1 MVTIKELCPQNARK
15 TRAQLLDRDERAARS
30 PSKAAVAAAVV
41 AGLAWVAGPVAYAD
55 PPRTMPCQLPG
66 TSAYTARPWAQQ
78 RLDFER
84 VWPLTTGAGIT
95 VAVVDTGVDIH
106 QPLLGG
112 HAGAGVDVVNGGSAT
127 VDCVG
132 HGTLVAG
139 LIAGQRAPG
148 GGFAGVAPG
157 ATVLPVIQTDTIA
170 NGTAGDLAK
179 GINAAVDH
187 GATVINVSI
196 TTPQPA
202 GALAAAV
209 RRALDRGVVVVAAA
223 GNDLRQGNAPE
234 YPAAFPG
241 VISVG
246 ALSHSGQ
253 PTDFSSSG
261 TPVSV
266 IAPGDEI
273 IGPGAGGDG
282 FVGKQQGTSFATGF
296 VSGVVALVE
305 AYRPGLTAAQVAHR
319 IEATADHA
327 ATAVPDA
334 RWGWGVVN
342 PYAAVTAVLPEENGA
357 RPAAVPGAR
366 VSPYDPPPA
375 DHSTTVAAL
384 ALGGAGAV
392 LAVLVPMTAV
402 TVRRIRRTP
411 NGQEVRSRD

>member
-1 MVTIKELCPQNARK
+1 MTGRPAFTAVL
-15 TRAQLLDRDERAARS
+15 AALAWS
-30 PSKAAVAAAVV
+30 AVFACGDAAA
-41 AGLAWVAGPVAYAD
+41 YAN
-55 PPRTMPCQLPG
+55 PPKTTPCQLPG
-66 TSAYTARPWAQQ
+66 TSAYTGRPWAQQ

-84 VWPLTTGAGIT
+84 VWPLTTGAGVT

-112 HAGAGVDVVNGGSAT
+112 HAVAGVDVVNGGTAT
-127 VDCVG
+127 LDCVG
-132 HGTLVAG
+132 HGTLLAG
-139 LIAGQRAPG
+139 LIAAPQAPG

-157 ATVLPVIQTDTIA
+157 ATILPVIQTDTVA
-170 NGTAGDLAK
+170 SGTAADLAK

-187 GATVINVSI
+187 GARVINVSI
-196 TTPQPA
+196 TTPRPTGDLA
-202 GALAAAV
+202 GAV

-223 GNDLRQGNAPE
+223 GNDFQQGNAPE
-234 YPAAFPG
+234 YPAAYPG

-273 IGPGAGGDG
+273 VGPGAGGDG
-282 FVGKQQGTSFATGF
+282 FVGKQQGTSYATAF
-296 VSGVVALVE
+296 VSGVAALVQ
-305 AYRPGLTAAQVAHR
+305 AYRPGLTPAQVAHR

-342 PYAAVTAVLPEENGA
+342 PYAAVTAVLPEESGA
-357 RPAAVPGAR
+357 GPAASPASS

-375 DHSTTVAAL
+375 DHTTAAAAL

-402 TVRRIRRTP
+402 TVRRIRRPGTTVAA
-411 NGQEVRSRD
+411 GTEVRSDD